1 MAVQPQQVAQ
11 RCGGERPRLWT
22 GQLHSTPYTWS
33 PVVGP
38 LLPEAPWG
46 CLYCPNRS
54 LPLRGPGASARP
66 PRMPAWVPQFDGAEN
81 LLWPHQTIRAVL
93 GYEYFIGPCKHA
105 RLHLQLGDDG
115 QKEGANAS
123 SPHKSLPVLL
133 QGQVGAPGGH
143 GGSRTPACDIP
154 QGLQPLRSGRATRE
168 RGRRLGGQCPHPSR
182 GALHSPSFPGG
193 YGHCCAGG
201 VDSAARLCQL

>member
-81 LLWPHQTIRAVL
+81 LLWPHQTIQAVL

-115 QKEGANAS
+115 QKEGANTS
-123 SPHKSLPVLL
+123 SLHKSLPVLL

-143 GGSRTPACDIP
+143 SGSRTPACDIP
-154 QGLQPLRSGRATRE
+154 QGAAAFEVREGHTRT
-168 RGRRLGGQCPHPSR
+168 GQ
-182 GALHSPSFPGG
+182 
-193 YGHCCAGG
+193 
-201 VDSAARLCQL
+201 AARRPVSSPQLGCSAQPILPRWLWSLLCRRCRQCSGLCQL